1 MAKFTPRPKNR
12 GPVRTTLRIPAGMLT
27 KINQVMET
35 EGYNK
40 KQRSV
45 WIAEAI
51 ANLIA
56 RNDFP
61 SLVAEEFI
69 VPGSTK
75 SIPVALSEELVREMA
90 NSLTRIEEEEDTRKD
105 RSALIRT
112 AIIQRIMAQQGMQ
125 LSPQETAQTTVAP
138 ESEPPATGVI
148 L

>member
-1 MAKFTPRPKNR
+1 MAKFTPRPKTR

-27 KINQVMET
+27 KLDQVMEK

-40 KQRSV
+40 KQRSI
-45 WIAEAI
+45 WISEAV

-61 SLVAEEFI
+61 GLVAEEFI

-75 SIPVALSEELVREMA
+75 SIPVALSEDLVRDMA
-90 NSLTRIEEEEDTRKD
+90 TSLIRIEEEEDTRKD

-125 LSPQETAQTTVAP
+125 LSPQETGQLVVDP
-138 ESEPPATGVI
+138 GEEPPTTGARV
-148 L
+148 

>member
-1 MAKFTPRPKNR
+1 MAKFTPRPKSR

-27 KINQVMET
+27 KLDQVMAA

-45 WIAEAI
+45 WISEAV

-61 SLVAEEFI
+61 GLVAEEFI

-75 SIPVALSEELVREMA
+75 SIPIAMSEDLVRDMA
-90 NSLTRIEEEEDTRKD
+90 TSLLRIEEEENTRKD

-125 LSPQETAQTTVAP
+125 LSPQETVHLEEDP
-138 ESEPPATGVI
+138 EDEPPTAGVSA
-148 L
+148 

>member
-1 MAKFTPRPKNR
+1 MAKFTPRPKSR

-27 KINQVMET
+27 KLDQVMAT

-45 WIAEAI
+45 WISEAV

-61 SLVAEEFI
+61 GLVAEEFI

-75 SIPVALSEELVREMA
+75 SIPIAMSEDLVRDMA
-90 NSLTRIEEEEDTRKD
+90 TSLLRIEEEESTRKD

-125 LSPQETAQTTVAP
+125 LSPQETAHQEEDP
-138 ESEPPATGVI
+138 EDEPPTAGVSA
-148 L
+148 